1 MAKWCWTRPLLTLG
15 SSIRCSPSF
24 SLEDSAELSDK
35 HPPPPPV
42 HFTLLAGLRLQL
54 LSELQSFS
62 QWEEETGK
70 LKLSTRTPGHLLSYF
85 MFKCSTE
92 LGQAERLC
100 YWCGG
105 KGQANRTCHSLRTRS
120 RIPSWWSTA
129 EREGWHHLL
138 RCSSLWISFPA
149 LWASVAAGDQDTL
162 DKQCAL
168 VKLGYKAF
176 PMLDGLQDLWR
187 LLRISG

>member
-1 MAKWCWTRPLLTLG
+1 MESCWLLNNVSHWVMAKWCWTRPLLTLG
-15 SSIRCSPSF
+15 SSVRCSPSF

-35 HPPPPPV
+35 HPLLPPV
-42 HFTLLAGLRLQL
+42 HFTLLAGLQLQL

-105 KGQANRTCHSLRTRS
+105 LSLTPNKLEDTQLVVYSGEGGVTPPAKMLITLNKLSSPVSQCGCGRS
-120 RIPSWWSTA
+120 RHTW
-129 EREGWHHLL
+129 
-138 RCSSLWISFPA
+138 
-149 LWASVAAGDQDTL
+149 
-162 DKQCAL
+162 
-168 VKLGYKAF
+168 
-176 PMLDGLQDLWR
+176 
-187 LLRISG
+187 